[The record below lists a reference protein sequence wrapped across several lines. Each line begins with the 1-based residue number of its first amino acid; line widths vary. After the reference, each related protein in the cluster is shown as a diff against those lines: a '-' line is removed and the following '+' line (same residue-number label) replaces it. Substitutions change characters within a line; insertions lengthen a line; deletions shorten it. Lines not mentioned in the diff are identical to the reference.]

1 MDDNVIRLFEDNIDI
16 SQVDTNMLS
25 DHLSTGIFIISL
37 TWFFP
42 LITFLLLTL
51 ILSYKGKNDF
61 DFLMKIAFVIAGV
74 STIVMLFISFEPVD
88 KNYESQNWFS
98 ENFAKV
104 APAKYHKETIESFA
118 GAKRVEK
125 SDNTIYDLIEDRF
138 KESFEE
144 KKKELS
150 EFNFDKACAREKT
163 VHKDKEDINVLCD
176 GNNFNSSLIVDG
188 YIFNPEI
195 NTAQLDDYK
204 DNTPEE
210 LSTDPK
216 NTTVWA
222 DIIIEQP
229 NKNSS

>member
-150 EFNFDKACAREKT
+150 EFNFDKACAREKNCT
-163 VHKDKEDINVLCD
+163 
-176 GNNFNSSLIVDG
+176 
-188 YIFNPEI
+188 
-195 NTAQLDDYK
+195 
-204 DNTPEE
+204 
-210 LSTDPK
+210 
-216 NTTVWA
+216 
-222 DIIIEQP
+222 
-229 NKNSS
+229 